1 MAYYWNMRPY
11 HTRKIMI
18 KKPTP
23 GSYKKEEIPNEK
35 DWENPRNPEKADDS
49 RDLEKL
55 ERAKKEADRRNENL
69 TDNEEDK

>member
-1 MAYYWNMRPY
+1 
-11 HTRKIMI
+11 MI

-23 GSYKKEEIPNEK
+23 GRYKKEENPKEK
-35 DWENPRNPEKADDS
+35 DWENPLNPEKADDT

-69 TDNEEDK
+69 TDPEQE